1 MKYEPRTCPFGIS
14 TGYEGKSTGYSTS
27 ISCYAD
33 YENDP
38 YYHKAVELDQFFMEQ
53 CCENSTQWHIGG
65 TSKKAIIK

>member
-1 MKYEPRTCPFGIS
+1 MIAP
-14 TGYEGKSTGYSTS
+14 

-65 TSKKAIIK
+65 ASKKPLSKEFVEGYDDRGVDGKWKRLVK